1 MSIRHFLAVL
11 VCVAAAALLA
21 LGGVSFFQFHQIKGL
36 TRNLTERAIPS
47 LLATAEIDSDLKA
60 LQLSG
65 VNMVNAPD
73 PSIAQQMAEKLKTQR
88 TVLQQRLS
96 EQLKM
101 AGSETQIK
109 LVKQAQDGL
118 KDYYEALDQVTALSL
133 ADQRLLADAT
143 LSGNAGPY
151 LQELEQILE
160 TLRVEKRRSKD
171 SAVASIDS
179 GMQRTMLV
187 LGVSTA
193 IAVLVLVV
201 LGFNLYRKI
210 SRPLREMETTMAEI
224 AHRLDFTRRV
234 DVSGKD
240 EISRSIQ
247 AFNALIDTLQASF
260 SEMVRVIRSNEA
272 AAIDMHQSAVA
283 LAQVASQGSASSSEI
298 HQAIRKIQMQIDDI
312 HQGTLEAGSL
322 TEVSGQQAISNGRV
336 IRETVARIHVLSGN
350 VESVA
355 QRVYAMAEAGE
366 RIGGLVNE
374 VSGIA
379 EQTNLL
385 ALNAAIEA
393 ARAGEAGRGFAVVA
407 DEVRKL
413 AERVATTT
421 RSIAQ
426 HVDEI
431 NTTSKISAELMHQVI
446 LDMKRDIDM
455 ASTAGDAIAG
465 IELSSRQVVAKVEQI
480 GQQVSVG
487 HASSKA
493 VVTQMDQVEAMLGR
507 ASLSAGQTREQAD
520 SIRDISRQMADIVNR
535 FQIGTHL
542 SLNGVVPE
550 KMEKIAC

>member
-446 LDMKRDIDM
+446 L
-455 ASTAGDAIAG
+455 
-465 IELSSRQVVAKVEQI
+465 
-480 GQQVSVG
+480 
-487 HASSKA
+487 
-493 VVTQMDQVEAMLGR
+493 
-507 ASLSAGQTREQAD
+507 
-520 SIRDISRQMADIVNR
+520 
-535 FQIGTHL
+535 
-542 SLNGVVPE
+542 
-550 KMEKIAC
+550 

>member
-47 LLATAEIDSDLKA
+47 FLATAEIDSDLKA

-73 PSIAQQMAEKLKTQR
+73 PGIAQQMAEKLKTQR
-88 TVLQQRLS
+88 AVLQQRLG

-247 AFNALIDTLQASF
+247 AFNALIDILQASF

-322 TEVSGQQAISNGRV
+322 TEASGQQAISNGRV

-355 QRVYAMAEAGE
+355 QRVYALAEAGE

-431 NTTSKISAELMHQVI
+431 NTTSKTSAELMHQVI

-455 ASTAGDAIAG
+455 ASTAGDAMAG

-480 GQQVSVG
+480 GQQLSVG

-535 FQIGTHL
+535 FQIGTNL

-550 KMEKIAC
+550 KMEAIVR

>member
-47 LLATAEIDSDLKA
+47 FLATAEIDSDLKA

-88 TVLQQRLS
+88 TVLQQRLG

-118 KDYYEALDQVTALSL
+118 KGYYEALDQVTALSL

-272 AAIDMHQSAVA
+272 AAIDMYQSAVA

-535 FQIGTHL
+535 FQIGTNL
-542 SLNGVVPE
+542 SLDGVVPAQ
-550 KMEKIAC
+550 MEKIVC

>member
-47 LLATAEIDSDLKA
+47 FLATAEIDSDLKA

-73 PSIAQQMAEKLKTQR
+73 PGIAQQMAEKLKTQR
-88 TVLQQRLS
+88 AVLQQRLG

-322 TEVSGQQAISNGRV
+322 TEASGQQAISNGRV

-355 QRVYAMAEAGE
+355 QRVYALAEAGE

-431 NTTSKISAELMHQVI
+431 NTTSKTSAELMHQVI

-455 ASTAGDAIAG
+455 ASTAGDAMAG

-535 FQIGTHL
+535 FQIGTNL

-550 KMEKIAC
+550 KMEAIVR